1 MAEAGGT
8 SGTKKSSRREAVN
21 FGVLLI
27 LFIIYAL
34 TFTIAKFYDMIN
46 IVYPYAGVINFALLG
61 VLFLNNVI
69 FAEGSGVLR
78 SNDKSR
84 ESDTVSG
91 KENNPG
97 RSSGNILLFN
107 NR

>member
-1 MAEAGGT
+1 MAEAGRT

-61 VLFLNNVI
+61 VLFFNNVVFEKVEAFLGVMARAEDMIRLPVKKKIRHYHRGI
-69 FAEGSGVLR
+69 F
-78 SNDKSR
+78 
-84 ESDTVSG
+84 
-91 KENNPG
+91 
-97 RSSGNILLFN
+97 
-107 NR
+107 